1 MQNYKKENRTTTFF
15 SEKDYCMIIIQK
27 SLDMK
32 MAIRSD
38 ATGMFM
44 ACHQCARPYP
54 FPVQQYEQQHARQ
67 SVLPGGKHHDCQ
79 E

>member
-32 MAIRSD
+32 MAIKSD

-44 ACHQCARPYP
+44 ACHQCARLYP
-54 FPVQQYEQQHARQ
+54 
-67 SVLPGGKHHDCQ
+67 LPI
-79 E
+79 